1 MFAFLGIEDVN
12 ILRVQGTALLN
23 TEDVLQNALY
33 QADQLSVELANK

>member
-1 MFAFLGIEDVN
+1 MFAFLGIGDVN

-33 QADQLSVELANK
+33 LADQLSVELANK